1 MWEFIIIIVVVLLA
15 IGAIGHMIHVIF
27 DRLIGVITIY
37 DHQTGLRYNQGKF
50 DKKLEAGKYYYF
62 KPDSEIVVEDTR
74 LRSLT
79 APGQEILTKDNVNI
93 KISMVMSWSVTDF
106 LKSRNASQY
115 YYTDLYDAFQ
125 MAIRQSVE
133 EYELDELLANRN
145 IAVEK
150 IMEVLK
156 PLAKDLGVEVK
167 SVGVRDIMLP
177 AALKRAYSGAL
188 EARKDA
194 EREIEKARG
203 EQAVLRKLSNLAKMV
218 EDNPGLMQLR
228 TLQAFSESENVSVF
242 LGDGFSMD
250 KATGTKK

>member
-1 MWEFIIIIVVVLLA
+1 MWEALIPLVIIGIIAWALHHLWER
-15 IGAIGHMIHVIF
+15 F
-27 DRLIGVITIY
+27 IGVVTIY
-37 DHQTGLRYNQGKF
+37 DYETGLRYNQGKF
-50 DKKLEAGKYYYF
+50 DKELGPGKYYYF
-62 KPDSEIVVEDTR
+62 IPETEIMTEDTR

-79 APGQEILTKDNVNI
+79 AAGQEILTKDNVNI
-93 KISMVMSWSVTDF
+93 KISMVMSWCLTDF
-106 LKSRNASQY
+106 LKSQNASQY

-156 PLAKDLGVEVK
+156 PLAEDLGVEVK
-167 SVGVRDIMLP
+167 AVGVRDIMLP

-228 TLQAFSESENVSVF
+228 TLQAFSESDNVSVF
-242 LGDGFSMD
+242 LGDGFSAD
-250 KATGTKK
+250 KVAGQQIR